1 MVSKKDVLKEKVK
14 QIDFDEIVTVK
25 DLVEAYKD
33 SSIQSR
39 ALATCAIAYEKALK
53 DKSRP
58 TVKIGRAHV

>member
-25 DLVEAYKD
+25 DLMEEYKD

-39 ALATCAIAYEKALK
+39 AQATCAIA
-53 DKSRP
+53 
-58 TVKIGRAHV
+58 